1 MNKPIKCL
9 IIDLDGTILNSGPDL
24 LDSLNFTL
32 KRHNLDFIPDNVI
45 GSLVG
50 GGAKAM
56 IEKSFNY
63 LKKNLYEYDIELMIN
78 DFLKF
83 YYDNCSNKST
93 IYPTVKTTLKILKQK
108 FKLCICTNKRQNL
121 TEKIIYEFGIDRY
134 FDLVLG
140 SCNNL
145 KLKPDTEMLNY
156 ILRKLVLDPSECLM
170 IGDSNND
177 IIPANKLG
185 IKSIFV
191 TYGYGRLTAD
201 SIPDYEIDKFIKI
214 REILTS

>member
-9 IIDLDGTILNSGPDL
+9 IIDVDGTILNSGPDL

-32 KRHNLDFIPDNVI
+32 KRHTLDFIPDNVI

-140 SCNNL
+140 SSNNL

-191 TYGYGRLTAD
+191 TYGYGRLTPD

-214 REILTS
+214 KEILTS